1 MREKANL
8 TSTAGL
14 VIAAVIGLLLAA
26 CGDNGGGTPVGAPPP
41 GGTTHDVAI
50 VALGSNQ
57 GANAYNP
64 NPLTIARGDRVVWTN
79 ADSTTHTVTSD
90 LPSGELGSG
99 NIAAGATYSHTFNTA
114 GTFNYHCD
122 VGGHDM
128 TGTIVVP

>member
-1 MREKANL
+1 
-8 TSTAGL
+8 
-14 VIAAVIGLLLAA
+14 
-26 CGDNGGGTPVGAPPP
+26 
-41 GGTTHDVAI
+41 
-50 VALGSNQ
+50 VALSSNQ

-64 NPLTIARGDRVVWTN
+64 NPLTIVHGDRVVWTN

-90 LPSGELGSG
+90 LPSAELGSG

-114 GTFNYHCD
+114 GTFLYHCD